1 LKIRTAGEYLKYIFG
16 NSSSRAAAA
25 WEICIIFAFFALLLS
40 PVSALAS
47 ADISY
52 IQSGVSAAAAGMGGA
67 YVTMTD
73 GSDAMHYNP
82 ACLYGLKDVEIS
94 ASSAKSDFGQSYDG
108 FSYSF
113 LNGYK
118 KRAYGGI
125 TYIKDDAGEIE
136 GRDAAGNFTKNFGDR
151 AQLLGYA
158 IGNTNEY
165 LKKHGLSYGFMAKYL
180 THKIA
185 DADAGGY
192 GIDAGILK
200 QEPDG
205 RRFGL
210 AVKNIAGK
218 MKWTKTKANPSE
230 SLDRIFSAGYS
241 IRCAGNGRLAAEITK
256 DPSGRGK
263 KVTASFGFEKN
274 VSGKTKIR
282 LGLNDGKMCY
292 GAGFLLNRSKIDYAF
307 AGNDYD
313 DIHRISATF
322 YIDDERPRGR
332 GKR

>member
-1 LKIRTAGEYLKYIFG
+1 MKIRTVGEYLKNIIF
-16 NSSSRAAAA
+16 NSFSGAAAA
-25 WEICIIFAFFALLLS
+25 WKICIIFAFFSQLFS

-52 IQSGVSAAAAGMGGA
+52 IQSGASAAAAGMGGA

-108 FSYSF
+108 FGYSF

-136 GRDAAGNFTKNFGDR
+136 GRDAAGNFTRTFGDR
-151 AQLLGYA
+151 AQLFGYA
-158 IGNTNEY
+158 VGNTNEY

-185 DADAGGY
+185 DAEAGGY
-192 GIDAGILK
+192 GVDAGILK
-200 QEPDG
+200 REPDG

-218 MKWTKTKANPSE
+218 MKWSGTKGNPSE
-230 SLDRIFSAGYS
+230 SLDRIICAGYS
-241 IRCAGNGRLAAEITK
+241 IECAGNGRLAAEITR

-263 KVTASFGFEKN
+263 KVTASFGFEKK
-274 VSGKTKIR
+274 VSAKTKVR

-322 YIDDERPRGR
+322 YLDDERPRGR

>member
-1 LKIRTAGEYLKYIFG
+1 MKIRTAGEYLQTIFCG
-16 NSSSRAAAA
+16 SASRAAAA
-25 WEICIIFAFFALLLS
+25 WRICIIFAFFSQLLS
-40 PVSALAS
+40 PISVLAS

-151 AQLLGYA
+151 AQLFGYA
-158 IGNTNEY
+158 TGSTNEY
-165 LKKHGLSYGFMAKYL
+165 LKKRGLSYGYMAKYL

-185 DADAGGY
+185 AAEAGGY

-200 QEPDG
+200 QYPDG

-218 MKWTKTKANPSE
+218 MKWSGTKTNPSE
-230 SLDRIFSAGYS
+230 SLDTILAAGYS
-241 IRCAGNGRLAAEITK
+241 IRCAGNGRLAAEIK
-256 DPSGRGK
+256 RDAAGRGK
-263 KVTASFGFEKN
+263 KVTASFGFEKK
-274 VSGKTKIR
+274 VSAKTKVR

-322 YIDDERPRGR
+322 YLDDEKPSGR